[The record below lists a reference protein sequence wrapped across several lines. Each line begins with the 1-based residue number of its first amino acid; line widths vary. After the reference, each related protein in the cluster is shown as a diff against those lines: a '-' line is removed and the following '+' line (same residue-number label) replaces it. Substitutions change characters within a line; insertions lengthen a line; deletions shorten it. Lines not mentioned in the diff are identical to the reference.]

1 MILAVLNG
9 FSSVTSVVR
18 PSDAASRSTMGCT
31 SLPARTIIGAASAA
45 AISAASAASVMRAIS
60 PLTMRIVVEFEPL
73 LVLCG
78 RCGLLSLGRC
88 GCAPF
93 EVGVL
98 DITCSRAPW
107 RATASQWECGHGAF
121 PRLHSA
127 GLRPIVGALHRSRRT
142 GNFLVEQPQ
151 RFRVEPP

>member
-45 AISAASAASVMRAIS
+45 AISAASASSVMRAIS
-60 PLTMRIVVEFEPL
+60 PLAIRIVVGVEPL

-78 RCGLLSLGRC
+78 WCALLSLLR
-88 GCAPF
+88 A
-93 EVGVL
+93 L
-98 DITCSRAPW
+98 SRAL
-107 RATASQWECGHGAF
+107 RARSLLRMVTEAEAGSSFSSFMVHRPGVDELLHFVDRPCSGDFGLELLQ
-121 PRLHSA
+121 PRADLVH
-127 GLRPIVGALHRSRRT
+127 LRLG
-142 GNFLVEQPQ
+142 
-151 RFRVEPP
+151 